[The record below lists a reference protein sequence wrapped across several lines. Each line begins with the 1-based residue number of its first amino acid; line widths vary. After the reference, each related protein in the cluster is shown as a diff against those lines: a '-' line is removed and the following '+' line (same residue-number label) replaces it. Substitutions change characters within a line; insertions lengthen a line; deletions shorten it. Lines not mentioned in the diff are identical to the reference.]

1 MRSAESTHSRTR
13 SILNFLLIISPFLV
27 FFINGFW
34 LYGSTGRD
42 DVHITYAEALNLANG
57 QGFTNINGD
66 HIEQSS
72 SILHVAILG
81 GLKALFPMI
90 SMPALGGC
98 LTIVAGALSLLI
110 MMLFSGAKNRRTGQ
124 IAALAT
130 SSSTYFV
137 YWAFGGLESVLAA
150 LIILTAFVYLLQ
162 KSKAASFGAI
172 LSLYSIIR
180 PEGFFVILLFGVFTL
195 AISSLTLARRGK
207 IDWNLAKS
215 GIYAI
220 LFGLAVFLAVTT
232 FRLQYFGRA
241 FPLPVYAKS
250 TGLSLTAFCD
260 GFTYLFSQLL
270 ESTGLLVLILIII
283 CGTAYKSFT
292 AEPKDKPAHIMA
304 GLFTLSVLAFIIASG
319 GDWMEGGRFLVPIIP
334 LVTFFSCLN
343 ISAGEKKLPTLC
355 LIALCFIMAFQT
367 ISFSGNQSTGR
378 ATPPAT
384 LEGQYSWFELQNQV
398 HLRDAFFIN
407 GIQKFVS
414 DEINRKGKIVVLSAQ
429 AGMVPFYLHQTF
441 GDRMRFVDIR
451 ALATD
456 EFLRCPLTSRIPKSK
471 YGLMYDYSSYFET
484 ANELE
489 EKCGIPIPDLIFD
502 LGNENQERLKLITN
516 HNYHVAFAQKGY
528 VPASGKPRVAMDQV
542 LFVRNY

>member
-1 MRSAESTHSRTR
+1 
-13 SILNFLLIISPFLV
+13 
-27 FFINGFW
+27 
-34 LYGSTGRD
+34 
-42 DVHITYAEALNLANG
+42 
-57 QGFTNINGD
+57 
-66 HIEQSS
+66 
-72 SILHVAILG
+72 
-81 GLKALFPMI
+81 
-90 SMPALGGC
+90 
-98 LTIVAGALSLLI
+98 
-110 MMLFSGAKNRRTGQ
+110 
-124 IAALAT
+124 
-130 SSSTYFV
+130 
-137 YWAFGGLESVLAA
+137 
-150 LIILTAFVYLLQ
+150 
-162 KSKAASFGAI
+162 
-172 LSLYSIIR
+172 
-180 PEGFFVILLFGVFTL
+180 
-195 AISSLTLARRGK
+195 
-207 IDWNLAKS
+207 
-215 GIYAI
+215 
-220 LFGLAVFLAVTT
+220 
-232 FRLQYFGRA
+232 
-241 FPLPVYAKS
+241 
-250 TGLSLTAFCD
+250 
-260 GFTYLFSQLL
+260 
-270 ESTGLLVLILIII
+270 
-283 CGTAYKSFT
+283 
-292 AEPKDKPAHIMA
+292 
-304 GLFTLSVLAFIIASG
+304 
-319 GDWMEGGRFLVPIIP
+319 MEGGRFLVPIIP

-429 AGMVPFYLHQTF
+429 AGMVPFYLHQMF

-471 YGLMYDYSSYFET
+471 YGLMYDYSSYFEA